1 VNGPEPGG
9 MTPADL
15 EVAEGIRLEYRR
27 KQRNKRLGNFLLI
40 GVLLVGIVTLV
51 VAMSS
56 DLVLFS
62 NGFAFFA
69 VIGGMLTIVMC
80 FWIFQMINWRCPR
93 CQKGFGSQRNPR
105 FCANCGVRL
114 RE

>member
-1 VNGPEPGG
+1 
-9 MTPADL
+9 MTPADY
-15 EVAEGIRLEYRR
+15 EVAEGIRLEYQR
-27 KQRNKRLGNFLLI
+27 KYGNKRLGNLVLI

-51 VAMSS
+51 VGMGG
-56 DLVLFS
+56 DLALFQ
-62 NGFAFFA
+62 NGVAFFA
-69 VIGGMLTIVMC
+69 VIGGILTIVMC
-80 FWIFQMINWRCPR
+80 FSIFQMINWRCPR